1 MLIVHIFDVT
11 KMALYLCGFSS
22 KKPQPSLNH
31 EKKKKQIQLRNVLQN
46 AWLVLLKTVMVIRN
60 RKSLRNCH
68 SGEAL
73 RDKARRYQGIT
84 SVRY

>member
-31 EKKKKQIQLRNVLQN
+31 EKKKKTNPVEERSTKC
-46 AWLVLLKTVMVIRN
+46 LVSTPQ
-60 RKSLRNCH
+60 NCH
-68 SGEAL
+68 GHQ
-73 RDKARRYQGIT
+73 K
-84 SVRY
+84 